1 MIIPGEGIK
10 TDLPDG
16 LASVSLNNVATKI
29 LDNSINMCYIIDT
42 MHIDTSYSVQNGKTY
57 VRHLMRDSYR
67 EDGKV
72 KHRTIANLSHCTDQ
86 EIGAL
91 KLALKYKG
99 NLAAIG
105 NLDEIEMK
113 EGMRI
118 GAVFTLK
125 SIADRIGLG
134 QVLGPTEAG
143 HLALWQ
149 VMSTLIGQG
158 SRLKSVRL
166 AESHAACDILGLA
179 AFNEDSLYNNLA
191 WLASQ
196 QENIEK
202 RLFKQHYSSVP
213 PQLFLYDVTSSYLE
227 GVHNE
232 LADFGYNRDKKKG
245 KMQIVIGLLTGADGT
260 PLAVR
265 VFKGNTGDTK
275 TVPEQIRILVESFGV
290 EAVTLVGDRG
300 MLKQPEIEML
310 NQEHFHYITAIAKP
324 QIRKLLREGVFQIGL
339 FEEKL
344 CEVSCDKTRYIL
356 RRNPARVNEIA
367 ANREAKLAKVKEF
380 LQKQKLYLAQHPRA
394 KVEIAFRK
402 VAAKITQLE
411 IEDWIQVTSQGNELK
426 LVIDEAAL
434 KEITQLDGCY
444 VIKTDVA
451 VSVATTEMIH
461 ARYKDLTQVEEAFR
475 TIKNGHLKVQPT
487 YVRTE
492 ESTRGYVFVMML
504 AYLLEREL
512 DKYWRSL
519 EVTVAE
525 GIDELGSLRGIEMG
539 SGQLSYQRVPEP
551 TGLTQQLLAAADIIL
566 PKVLPLR
573 KVHVASRKTLL
584 SERK

>member
-1 MIIPGEGIK
+1 
-10 TDLPDG
+10 
-16 LASVSLNNVATKI
+16 
-29 LDNSINMCYIIDT
+29 

-86 EIGAL
+86 EIEAL

-99 NLAAIG
+99 NLAAVG
-105 NLDEIEMK
+105 NIDEIEIK

-125 SIADRIGLG
+125 TIADRIGLSH
-134 QVLGPTEAG
+134 VLGPTEQG

-149 VMSTLIGQG
+149 VMATLIGQG

-179 AFNEDSLYNNLA
+179 AFTEDSLYANLA

-196 QENIEK
+196 QGDIEQ
-202 RLFKQHYSSVP
+202 RLFQQHYSSSR

-245 KMQIVIGLLTGADGT
+245 KMQIVIGLLTGADGA
-260 PLAVR
+260 PVAVR
-265 VFKGNTGDTK
+265 VFEGNTADSQ
-275 TVPEQIRILVESFGV
+275 TVPQQISLLAESFGV
-290 EAVTLVGDRG
+290 EEITLVGDRG
-300 MLKQPEIEML
+300 MLKQPEIGLL
-310 NQEHFHYITAIAKP
+310 NQKHFHYITAITKP

-344 CEVSCDKTRYIL
+344 CEVSCDQIRYIL
-356 RRNPARVNEIA
+356 RRNPARVKEIA
-367 ANREAKLAKVKEF
+367 ANREDKLSTVQEL
-380 LQKQKLYLAQHPRA
+380 LQKQKSYLAQHSRA
-394 KVEIAFRK
+394 RVDIAARK
-402 VAAKITQLE
+402 VAEKIIRLE
-411 IEDWIQVTSQGNELK
+411 ITDWLQVTSQGNELN

-451 VSVATTEMIH
+451 ESAATTEMIH
-461 ARYKDLTQVEEAFR
+461 ARYKDLIQVEEAFR
-475 TIKNGHLKVQPT
+475 TLKNGHLKVQPT

-525 GIDELGSLRGIEMG
+525 GIDELGSLRGIEVG
-539 SGQLSYQRVPEP
+539 AGQITYQRVPEA

-573 KVHVASRKTLL
+573 KVHVATRKKLV
-584 SERK
+584 SERN